1 MRFEAH
7 VVLHA
12 MSLPQKKHTV
22 WDSNCMKFCGREDPP
37 AVAVVES
44 LGPGVESEWEWT
56 ARKNKGA
63 FPSGENI
70 LDLYQK
76 LSFAI
81 SNVWDLLYVKVM
93 YP

>member
-1 MRFEAH
+1 
-7 VVLHA
+7 
-12 MSLPQKKHTV
+12 MSLTQKKHTV
-22 WDSNCMKFCGREDPP
+22 WDSNCIKFWDREDLP
-37 AVAVVES
+37 AVLVVES
-44 LGPGVESEWEWT
+44 VGPGVESGWAWT
-56 ARKNKGA
+56 ARKSKEA

-76 LSFAI
+76 LSFSI